1 MHGKLAAG
9 LVTLGIAMSATPSA
23 QAATPQSHADQ
34 QGQGIIA
41 VLIGLHHRPAVA
53 PRE

>member
-1 MHGKLAAG
+1 MQRKLAAG
-9 LVTLGIAMSATPSA
+9 LVTLGIAMSTTPSA

-34 QGQGIIA
+34 QGEGIIA
-41 VLIGLHHRPAVA
+41 VLIGLHHRPAAV